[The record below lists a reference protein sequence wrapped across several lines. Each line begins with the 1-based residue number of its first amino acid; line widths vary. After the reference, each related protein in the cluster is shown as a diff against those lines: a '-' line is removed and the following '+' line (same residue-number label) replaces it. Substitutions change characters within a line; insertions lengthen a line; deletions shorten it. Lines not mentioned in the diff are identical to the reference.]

1 MNGDI
6 MKKMFLLVDMGNCK
20 FMICK
25 KDNQWN
31 LPVLKKIRDTTKIEK
46 EFFNKY
52 QLHIYNP
59 KVIKEDDDYAL
70 VKAYSKDVL
79 SDKKYTCDVI
89 NNLHSMIIDTQQKNI
104 LFNISKKIFCETIN
118 DSFWLG
124 IILTVESDLNDLGLK
139 YILSDFLLFFS
150 SIFCEETI
158 KYNFGE
164 IKNEN
169 SVNKSIIKKL
179 RKSYLK
185 ECPLYESNMVK
196 SIINSMG
203 IDFDNYVFD
212 IVVFLTSNG
221 LLDINSRMWDKSN
234 KDSKVYNSIIMS
246 PRNWIKN
253 YLPDLGNELE
263 ILRKPIVDE
272 LFKRFERVKV
282 TRKSYS
288 TYKLFNK
295 SMTYNE
301 RVYILQRIGLLKTI
315 MMISNIIE
323 KGTYIS
329 IDGKLILSFD
339 KFIMKVKATIIETI
353 WNDKKCNNIPFLNN
367 ILENLPKEIPDN
379 FYAINRK
386 CRDNIHY
393 GFYNILSEDENKILN
408 DNQDVYLSYVVN
420 EMEKRVSYK
429 FSFGYKIALM
439 LAKLQYWASN

>member
-1 MNGDI
+1 
-6 MKKMFLLVDMGNCK
+6 MKKMFLLVDMGNCR

-25 KDNQWN
+25 KSKEWN
-31 LPVLKKIRDTTKIEK
+31 LPILKKVRDTTKIEK
-46 EFFNKY
+46 VFFEKY
-52 QLHIYNP
+52 QLNIYNP
-59 KVIKEDDDYAL
+59 KVIEEDGNYVL
-70 VKAYSKDVL
+70 VKAYSRDNL
-79 SDKKYTCDVI
+79 SNGKYTCDVI
-89 NNLHSMIIDTQQKNI
+89 NNLYSIIIDSQQKNI

-124 IILTVESDLNDLGLK
+124 IILTVESNLNDLALK

-169 SVNKSIIKKL
+169 SINQSIIKNL

-185 ECPLYESNMVK
+185 ECPLYESNKVK
-196 SIINSMG
+196 TIINSMG

-212 IVVFLTSNG
+212 IVVFLTNNG

-234 KDSKVYNSIIMS
+234 NDSRIYNSIIMS

-253 YLPDLGNELE
+253 HLPNLENELE
-263 ILRKPIVDE
+263 TVRKRVVDE
-272 LFKRFERVKV
+272 LLVRFKKLKVK
-282 TRKSYS
+282 RKSYS
-288 TYKLFNK
+288 TYKLFNT
-295 SMTYNE
+295 SMIYNE
-301 RVYILQRIGLLKTI
+301 KIYILQRIGLLKTI

-329 IDGKLILSFD
+329 VNGELLLSFD
-339 KFIMKVKATIIETI
+339 KFMMKVKATIIEII

-393 GFYNILSEDENKILN
+393 GFYNILNEDENKILN
-408 DNQDVYLSYVVN
+408 DNQDLYLSYVVN
-420 EMEKRVSYK
+420 EMEKKVSFK

-439 LAKLQYWASN
+439 LAKLQYWSSN